1 MRNLLFGQYLPS
13 DKTGSRSQKD
23 HDQHP
28 LVEITTFDQVEK
40 VVMSKVKEHNDVR
53 GFNEIYIIPIRYSL
67 EIVSHIHRVI
77 STDGG
82 HMVIGGNGGEGWLFV
97 LCYTMS

>member
-1 MRNLLFGQYLPS
+1 MNRHLQE
-13 DKTGSRSQKD
+13 
-23 HDQHP
+23 
-28 LVEITTFDQVEK
+28 EIIGIFREDLIDQVEK
-40 VVMSKVKEHNDVR
+40 VVISKVKEHNDVR

-82 HMVIGGNGGEGWLFV
+82 HMVIGGNGGEG
-97 LCYTMS
+97 